1 MFEVQDTDLP
11 NLIELKNIS
20 QSYDGGKNFIIK
32 DLNLLIKYKPAQVH
46 GDTFGNVRMW
56 QVNPA

>member
-20 QSYDGGKNFIIK
+20 QSYDGGKNYYQGSQFI
-32 DLNLLIKYKPAQVH
+32 D
-46 GDTFGNVRMW
+46 RR
-56 QVNPA
+56 

>member
-32 DLNLLIKYKPAQVH
+32 DEIINKFICNYNFMQLILTLVS
-46 GDTFGNVRMW
+46 
-56 QVNPA
+56 